1 MAGILAPAHRS
12 GGHDRPLPSANT
24 RSGDVFMDADSV
36 RDKAQSFA
44 DALVAGDVE
53 RATSD
58 FSNELRQ
65 RLGDVLTLFP
75 LPATEATVVSVDHAR
90 SSYNVVIS
98 LAGENED
105 VEVQT
110 RWKDREGR
118 PTIVEASHLTRT
130 ARAAQGETEF
140 EEQAEEAGESA

>member
-1 MAGILAPAHRS
+1 VI
-12 GGHDRPLPSANT
+12 
-24 RSGDVFMDADSV
+24 
-36 RDKAQSFA
+36 
-44 DALVAGDVE
+44 
-53 RATSD
+53 
-58 FSNELRQ
+58 
-65 RLGDVLTLFP
+65 RLG
-75 LPATEATVVSVDHAR
+75 
-90 SSYNVVIS
+90 
-98 LAGENED
+98 GENED